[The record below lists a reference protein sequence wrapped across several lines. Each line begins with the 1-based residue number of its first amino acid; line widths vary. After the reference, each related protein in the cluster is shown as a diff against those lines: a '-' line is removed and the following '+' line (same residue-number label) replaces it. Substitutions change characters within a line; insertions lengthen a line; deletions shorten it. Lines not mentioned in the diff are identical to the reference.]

1 MSTELDRP
9 ADLIEAIRT
18 GQIPDLGDS
27 KAIALRVVEETLSAE
42 TIEQAFDT
50 GGSTATRELIGQVL
64 VIEDVRLMPGR
75 IEDASL
81 PAYVLL
87 DCVDG
92 DGQRVLVN
100 SGAARI
106 VGQAVWLK
114 MKDMLPQ
121 RVAIVAIAAPRPG
134 QSPPLGLAI
143 Q

>member
-9 ADLIEAIRT
+9 ADLIEAIRS
-18 GQIPDLGDS
+18 GDIPDLGDP
-27 KAIALRVVEETLSAE
+27 KAVALRVVEEILNAE
-42 TIEQAFDT
+42 TMEQAFDT
-50 GGSTATRELIGQVL
+50 GGSTATRDLVGQKLIVN
-64 VIEDVRLMPGR
+64 DVRLMPGQ

-87 DCVDG
+87 DCTDEG
-92 DGQRVLVN
+92 GQKLLVN

-121 RVAIVAIAAPRPG
+121 QVAVIEIAAARPG
-134 QSPPLGLAI
+134 QSAPLGLSIA
-143 Q
+143 